1 MSYQDIKHYIPQR
14 SPILMVDELVS
25 VEGDTARTVFVVKDN
40 ALLCENGKLTEAGLI
55 EHIAQSASAFAGY
68 RAVSAGATEPPVGLI
83 GEVKNYHCYRR
94 PGIGERL
101 DTYITFGVTSGEV
114 TIVAGKTLAGE
125 ELIAETKLKIA
136 MK

>member
-1 MSYQDIKHYIPQR
+1 MSYQDIKEYIPQR
-14 SPILMVDELVS
+14 SPILMVDELVI
-25 VEGDTARTVFVVKDN
+25 VEGDIARTMFVVKDN
-40 ALLCENGKLTEAGLI
+40 ELLCEDNKLTEAGLI

-68 RAVSAGATEPPVGLI
+68 KVVSAGATEPPVGLI

-94 PGIGERL
+94 PDIGERL

-114 TIVAGKTLAGE
+114 TIVTGRTLVGE